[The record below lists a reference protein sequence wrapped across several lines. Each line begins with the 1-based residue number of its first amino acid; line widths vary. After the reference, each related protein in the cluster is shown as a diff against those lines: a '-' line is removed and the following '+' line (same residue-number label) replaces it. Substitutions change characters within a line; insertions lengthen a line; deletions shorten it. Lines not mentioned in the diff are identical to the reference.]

1 MKPAFR
7 IALLTL
13 ALGASCALADPRAA
27 LESEPL
33 DAVVYGVVESVRET
47 PLPEERAALAG
58 VLEHSVKPE
67 TADEI
72 QVRLD
77 DGRAITVVQD
87 TLQRVAAGERVV
99 VIRERRGARIES
111 VLPM

>member
-1 MKPAFR
+1 MKPLFGM
-7 IALLTL
+7 ALLAATL
-13 ALGASCALADPRAA
+13 SASCALADPRGT

-47 PLPEERAALAG
+47 PLPEDRAAPAD

-67 TADEI
+67 TAEEI

-87 TLQRVAAGERVV
+87 AMQRVAAGQRVAIV
-99 VIRERRGARIES
+99 RERRGARIEG